1 MSRLIDVPA
10 SFRDPG
16 GFLYERDGILYRQIN
31 QSYRVHYEQLVQ
43 SGLYDALVKS
53 GLLVEHTECDIS
65 LAKSDL
71 AYKVIQPKRLH
82 YISYPYEW
90 CFSQIKDAALLT
102 LRIQKLALEYGMIL
116 KDASA
121 YNVQF
126 FQGRPIFIDTLSFE
140 KYESGPWKAYRQ
152 FCQHFFAPLCMLTY
166 TDHRLSKLYRVYI
179 DGPPLDLVSKLL
191 PFQTWFKYSI
201 LAHIHIHAR
210 AQKHYSKSADE
221 HYRGNK
227 DCLVVKV
234 SKNQITAIASQL
246 ESAIKKLN
254 FGAIDTEWSDY
265 YSDTNYTN
273 TSLDHKKKLVKEYI
287 ANVSPSPVLIQDI
300 GANDGSFSRIAAES
314 GACVISQDID
324 EVAVEKNYIRCLKSN
339 DKQILPLVL
348 DLTNPSPDLGWANEE
363 RDSALKRSKCNVL
376 MALALIHHIAIS
388 NNVPLEKISYLF
400 SRLCDY
406 LIIEFVPKQD
416 SQVIRLL
423 ATRED
428 IFPEYNFEGFE
439 HAFAQFFITE
449 RCDAIPGTERKLYL
463 MKIRPD
469 LDASP

>member
-10 SFRDPG
+10 SFRDSG

-31 QSYRVHYEQLVQ
+31 QSYRAHYEQLIQ
-43 SGLYDALVKS
+43 SGLYEALVKQ
-53 GLLVEHTECDIS
+53 GLLVDHTECDIS

-71 AYKVIQPKRLH
+71 AYKVILPKRLH

-102 LRIQKLALEYGMIL
+102 LRIQKLALEHGMIL

-126 FQGRPIFIDTLSFE
+126 FHGRPVFIDTLSFE
-140 KYESGPWKAYRQ
+140 IYKSGPWIAYRQ
-152 FCQHFFAPLCMLTY
+152 FCQHFFAPLCMLAY

-191 PFQTWFKYSI
+191 PFKTWFKYSI

-221 HYRGNK
+221 HHKGDKGRLALK
-227 DCLVVKV
+227 I
-234 SKNQITAIASQL
+234 SKNQITAIASQM
-246 ESAIKKLN
+246 ESAIKKLK
-254 FGAIDTEWSDY
+254 FGTSDTEWSDY
-265 YSDTNYTN
+265 YSDTNYSN

-287 ANVSPSPVLIQDI
+287 ASVSPSPVLIQDI
-300 GANDGSFSRIAAES
+300 GANDGSFSRIAAGS

-324 EVAVEKNYIRCLKSN
+324 EVAVEKNYIRCIKNN
-339 DKQILPLVL
+339 DKQILPLLL
-348 DLTNPSPDLGWANEE
+348 DLTNPSPALGWANEE

-416 SQVIRLL
+416 SQVTRLL

-439 HAFAQFFITE
+439 LAFEQFFITE
-449 RCDAIPGTERKLYL
+449 RCEAISGTERKLYL
-463 MKIRPD
+463 MRIRPD
-469 LDASP
+469 LGARP